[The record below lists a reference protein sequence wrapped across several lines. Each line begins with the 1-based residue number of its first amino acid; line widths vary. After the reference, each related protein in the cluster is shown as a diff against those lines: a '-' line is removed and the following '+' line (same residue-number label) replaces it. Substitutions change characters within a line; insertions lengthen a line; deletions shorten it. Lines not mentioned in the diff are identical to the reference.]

1 MSEQPAYLFVCVHNA
16 GRSQM
21 AAAWVSALTEGRI
34 GAASAGTDPAAQV
47 NPVVREAMAEV
58 GVELDAI
65 PRMLSDDLAEGA
77 VRVISMGC
85 SIAQACPGLRA
96 DEDWGLDDPAGAPL
110 VEVRRIRDEI
120 RSRVETLLSG
130 GRLDG

>member
-1 MSEQPAYLFVCVHNA
+1 MSERAAYLFVCVHNA

-21 AAAWVSALTEGRI
+21 AAAWAGALTEGRTE
-34 GAASAGTDPAAQV
+34 AALAGTEPAQQV

-58 GVELDAI
+58 GVELKTPA
-65 PRMLSDDLAEGA
+65 RMLTDDRAEGA
-77 VRVISMGC
+77 GRVISMG
-85 SIAQACPGLRA
+85 CPGLRA

-120 RSRVETLLSG
+120 RSPVEALLG
-130 GRLDG
+130 GDRLDG

>member
-1 MSEQPAYLFVCVHNA
+1 MSERPAYFFVCVHNA

-21 AAAWVSALTEGRI
+21 AAAWVGALTEGRTE
-34 GAASAGTDPAAQV
+34 AASAGTEPAQQV

-58 GVELDAI
+58 GVELKAT
-65 PRMLSDDLAEGA
+65 PRMLTDDRAEGTGQ
-77 VRVISMGC
+77 VISMGC
-85 SIAQACPGLRA
+85 SIEQACPGLRA
-96 DEDWGLDDPAGAPL
+96 DEDWGLDDPAGASL

-120 RSRVETLLSG
+120 RSPVEALLGG